1 MNKYI
6 KKGFFVIAVL
16 SMMLMT
22 VFAEGADSAEKN
34 VTVYGYDYRYW
45 SCIANNVSG
54 RVFAQ
59 TTVCLDDNIDSVP
72 IGYLGGQARLY
83 SSSGVLKKS
92 SEWEYN
98 EYSQYATVV
107 PRFNYSTSSGY
118 YYSKGQARFYTGDG
132 YATYACTATP
142 NYAPTRSID
151 SFSSMTIQRNENGEI
166 YGSEIFLDEI
176 GVQPDL
182 ILAEGTNGEI
192 GYVRAEDLNDS
203 DVLTPAQAM
212 SKMVNKE
219 ADIIPLYN
227 SDGTTVIGSFM
238 LEPTEDIVE

>member
-98 EYSQYATVV
+98 EYSQYA
-107 PRFNYSTSSGY
+107 GI
-118 YYSKGQARFYTGDG
+118 SK
-132 YATYACTATP
+132 
-142 NYAPTRSID
+142 
-151 SFSSMTIQRNENGEI
+151 
-166 YGSEIFLDEI
+166 
-176 GVQPDL
+176 
-182 ILAEGTNGEI
+182 ILCNRTK
-192 GYVRAEDLNDS
+192 R
-203 DVLTPAQAM
+203 
-212 SKMVNKE
+212 
-219 ADIIPLYN
+219 
-227 SDGTTVIGSFM
+227 
-238 LEPTEDIVE
+238 

>member
-1 MNKYI
+1 
-6 KKGFFVIAVL
+6 
-16 SMMLMT
+16 
-22 VFAEGADSAEKN
+22 
-34 VTVYGYDYRYW
+34 
-45 SCIANNVSG
+45 
-54 RVFAQ
+54 
-59 TTVCLDDNIDSVP
+59 
-72 IGYLGGQARLY
+72 
-83 SSSGVLKKS
+83 
-92 SEWEYN
+92 
-98 EYSQYATVV
+98 
-107 PRFNYSTSSGY
+107 
-118 YYSKGQARFYTGDG
+118 
-132 YATYACTATP
+132 
-142 NYAPTRSID
+142 
-151 SFSSMTIQRNENGEI
+151 MTIQRNENGEI